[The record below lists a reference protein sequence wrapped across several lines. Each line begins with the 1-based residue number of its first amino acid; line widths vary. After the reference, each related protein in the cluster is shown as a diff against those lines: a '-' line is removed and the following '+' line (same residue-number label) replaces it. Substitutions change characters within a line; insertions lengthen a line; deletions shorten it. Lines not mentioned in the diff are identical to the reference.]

1 MAWHVS
7 YLCSGPLHTFTSM
20 ADVTSLTAS
29 STSWSMDEYYQHP
42 LCLPQRRSKSVARL
56 KTGYSS
62 DTAAF
67 FSQFM

>member
-1 MAWHVS
+1 
-7 YLCSGPLHTFTSM
+7 M